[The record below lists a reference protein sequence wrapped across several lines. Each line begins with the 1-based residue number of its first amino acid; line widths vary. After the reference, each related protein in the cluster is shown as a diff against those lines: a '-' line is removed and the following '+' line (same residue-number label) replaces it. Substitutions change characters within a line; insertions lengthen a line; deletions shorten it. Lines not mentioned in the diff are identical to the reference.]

1 MISMIFAHYNGIIGF
16 ENALPWKNFSKDM
29 AWFKAITL
37 GNTII
42 MGRNTYESIGNPLEG
57 RQNVVLST
65 DTNFLNKIRGFDN
78 VECASSLDQALDI
91 INPSAESIVI
101 GGAAIYN
108 QFLPFATKVYETEII
123 ECSLKN
129 GIDIRGRINNL
140 TILPPAIIYELQNGN
155 WHKTVVHSNEL
166 ARFIVHEKQ
175 GVPYEF

>member
-1 MISMIFAHYNGIIGF
+1 MISMIYAHHNGIIGF

-37 GNTII
+37 GSTVI

-65 DTNFLNKIRGFDN
+65 DTDFLNKIRGFDN

-91 INPSAESIVI
+91 VNHSAESIVI
-101 GGAAIYN
+101 GGAAIYDL
-108 QFLPFATKVYETEII
+108 FLPFATKLYETQII

-129 GIDIRGRINNL
+129 GIDIRGPIDNL
-140 TILPPAIIYELQNGN
+140 TTLPLAIKYELQTGN
-155 WHKTVVHSNEL
+155 WSKTVVHSNEL
-166 ARFIVHEKQ
+166 ARFIVHQKQ
-175 GVPYEF
+175 W